1 MKKIGLIGLAFL
13 VVLVL
18 VACDIPLTQGP
29 NENTPTIDDQYH
41 ISTFE
46 RFFDDSKEKSLT
58 IHISKNQW
66 NLLDQYMID
75 YYERYGNY
83 RDDRYV
89 LSSVVYRDDAGAITV
104 PEVAFRTRGN
114 LSRVRIQDDEG
125 VLNLSHFKLKFNRVI
140 ESNAL
145 ESIDESI
152 DKRLVFGVE
161 EIDLKYNRNLDETM
175 ISEKYAHDLMRDFG
189 VYAQHTTLVK
199 LYINIDGEE
208 TFYGLY
214 TAFEPIDEQFIKRR
228 FELDHAKGNLYKSL
242 WQHYGPATLSDNY
255 DPNAIGIR
263 NVSENYRPAYDLKT
277 NKRTNQTT
285 DLQTF
290 IANINQLNGLAFQ
303 TYIEDHF
310 DVDRFLRL
318 MAVGALLGNPD
329 DYRAMGNNYYL
340 YHDPVEEKFHMI
352 PYDYDHGLG
361 QGWNGFGDQ
370 GLGDY
375 SLGLDLITWFQ
386 LTDVFTGHDHTHVL
400 SEKILA
406 FPEYVITYQ
415 NYLLELIDDT
425 EGLFRIER
433 FLALYTQQK
442 TIYDDDLPS
451 DLQSLKFGLRNI
463 EWYYQEKTNQVITQL
478 G

>member
-1 MKKIGLIGLAFL
+1 MKKISLFGLLCL
-13 VVLVL
+13 MVLVL
-18 VACDIPLTQGP
+18 FACDIPLTQGP
-29 NENTPTIDDQYH
+29 IDVTPTIDEQYH
-41 ISTFE
+41 ISSFE

-58 IHISKNQW
+58 IHVTRSQW
-66 NLLDQYMID
+66 DLLDTYMID
-75 YYERYGNY
+75 YYERFGSY

-89 LSSVVYRDDAGAITV
+89 LSSVTYSDQEGEIELPD
-104 PEVAFRTRGN
+104 VAFRTRGN

-125 VLNLSHFKLKFNRVI
+125 GLYLSHFKLKFNRVI
-140 ESNAL
+140 TTNPFEENP
-145 ESIDESI
+145 EIE
-152 DKRLVFGVE
+152 KRLVFGLE

-199 LYINIDGEE
+199 LYLNIDGEE

-214 TAFEPIDEQFIKRR
+214 TAFEPIDEHFINRR
-228 FELDHAKGNLYKSL
+228 FDNESADGNLYKSL
-242 WQHYGPATLSDNY
+242 WQQFGPATLSDNY
-255 DPNAIGIR
+255 EPNAIGIR
-263 NVSENYRPAYDLKT
+263 NVQENYRPTYDLKT

-290 IANINQLNGLAFQ
+290 IANINQLNGVAFQ
-303 TYIEDHF
+303 TYIEAHF

-340 YHDPVEEKFHMI
+340 YHDPVEMKFHMI

-375 SLGLDLITWFQ
+375 SLGLDLITWVQ
-386 LTDVFTGHDHTHVL
+386 LTDAFTGSDQSHVL

-406 FPEYVITYQ
+406 FPAYVITYQ
-415 NYLLELIDDT
+415 NYLLELIDETD
-425 EGLFRIER
+425 GLFRIEN
-433 FLALYTQQK
+433 FIALYTQQK
-442 TIYDDDLPS
+442 TLYEDDLPS
-451 DLQSLKFGLRNI
+451 DLQSLTFGLRNI
-463 EWYYQEKTNQVITQL
+463 EWYYQEKTTQVVTQL